1 MENSMKDSTISK
13 LKKVIDSPEDE
24 NETAIAKCESL
35 KKDEQ
40 IKMLSKEIQDLYDFK
55 NRFNRMVELNNL
67 NYYAEDIE
75 DKIRECAE
83 TVAKYKEENEKLK
96 KRLKEFETDFRDD
109 LTAGQVIINIANDNS
124 RLRGCNME
132 LFNKIHVLEGFINMD
147 KRRKSVFIKCAN
159 SSFTIPHK
167 MLLLLANPDEIR
179 FDDEEKECGDFLDR
193 NLELSKITIAEIEK
207 EFIKDDGEGSK

>member
-1 MENSMKDSTISK
+1 MENSMKDSTIRK
-13 LKKVIDSPEDE
+13 LKNIIDSPEDE
-24 NETAIAKCESL
+24 NETAIAKSESL

-40 IKMLSKEIQDLYDFK
+40 IKMLSKALQDLYDFK
-55 NRFNRMVELNNL
+55 NRFNRIVELNNL

-75 DKIRECAE
+75 DEFRKCAE
-83 TVAKYKEENEKLK
+83 TVDKYKKENEELK
-96 KRLKEFETDFRDD
+96 KRLKEFESDFRDD

-124 RLRGCNME
+124 RLRACNME
-132 LFNKIHVLEGFINMD
+132 LYNKIHVLERFINMD

-159 SSFTIPHK
+159 SSLSIPHK

-207 EFIKDDGEGSK
+207 EFIKDDAEGSE

>member
-1 MENSMKDSTISK
+1 MENSMKDSTIRK
-13 LKKVIDSPEDE
+13 LKNIIDSPEDE

-40 IKMLSKEIQDLYDFK
+40 IKMLSKELQDLYDFK

-67 NYYAEDIE
+67 DYYAEDIE
-75 DKIRECAE
+75 DEFRKCAE
-83 TVAKYKEENEKLK
+83 TVAKYKEENEELK
-96 KRLKEFETDFRDD
+96 KRLKEFEADFRDG

-132 LFNKIHVLEGFINMD
+132 LFNKIHVLERFINMD

-159 SSFTIPHK
+159 SSFQIPHK
-167 MLLLLANPDEIR
+167 MLLLLANPDEII
-179 FDDEEKECGDFLDR
+179 FDDEEKECGDFLD
-193 NLELSKITIAEIEK
+193 
-207 EFIKDDGEGSK
+207 

>member
-1 MENSMKDSTISK
+1 MENSMKDSTIRK
-13 LKKVIDSPEDE
+13 LKNIIDSPEDE
-24 NETAIAKCESL
+24 NETAIAKSESL

-40 IKMLSKEIQDLYDFK
+40 IKMLSKALQDLYDFK
-55 NRFNRMVELNNL
+55 NRFNRIVELNNL

-75 DKIRECAE
+75 DEFRKCDE
-83 TVAKYKEENEKLK
+83 TVDKYKKENEELK
-96 KRLKEFETDFRDD
+96 KRLKEFESDFRDD

-124 RLRGCNME
+124 RLRACNME
-132 LFNKIHVLEGFINMD
+132 LYNKIHVLERFINMD

-159 SSFTIPHK
+159 NSVPIPNK
-167 MLLLLANPDEIR
+167 MLLLLANPDEII

-207 EFIKDDGEGSK
+207 EFIKDDAEGSK

>member
-1 MENSMKDSTISK
+1 MENSMKDSTIRK
-13 LKKVIDSPEDE
+13 LKNIIDSPEDE
-24 NETAIAKCESL
+24 NETAIAKSESL

-40 IKMLSKEIQDLYDFK
+40 IKMLSKALQDLYDFK
-55 NRFNRMVELNNL
+55 NRFNRIVELNNL

-75 DKIRECAE
+75 DEFRKCAE
-83 TVAKYKEENEKLK
+83 TVDKYKKENEELK
-96 KRLKEFETDFRDD
+96 KRLKEFESDFRDD

-124 RLRGCNME
+124 RLRACNME
-132 LFNKIHVLEGFINMD
+132 LYNKIHVLERFINMD

-207 EFIKDDGEGSK
+207 EFIKDDAEGSK

>member
-1 MENSMKDSTISK
+1 MENSRKDSLISK
-13 LKKVIDSPEDE
+13 LKDVIDSPEDE
-24 NETAIAKCESL
+24 NETAIAKSESL
-35 KKDEQ
+35 RKDEQ
-40 IKMLSKEIQDLYDFK
+40 IKMLSNTLQDLFEFK

-75 DKIRECAE
+75 DRFRECSE

-124 RLRGCNME
+124 MLRAGNME
-132 LFNKIHVLEGFINMD
+132 LYNKIRVLERFINMD

-207 EFIKDDGEGSK
+207 EFIKDDVEGSE

>member
-24 NETAIAKCESL
+24 NETAIAKRESL

-40 IKMLSKEIQDLYDFK
+40 IKMLSKALQDLYDFK
-55 NRFNRMVELNNL
+55 NRFNRIVELNNL

-75 DKIRECAE
+75 DEFRKCAE
-83 TVAKYKEENEKLK
+83 TVDKYKKENEELK
-96 KRLKEFETDFRDD
+96 KRLKEFESDFRDD

-124 RLRGCNME
+124 RLRACNME
-132 LFNKIHVLEGFINMD
+132 LYNKIHVLERFINMD

-159 SSFTIPHK
+159 SSLSIPHK

-207 EFIKDDGEGSK
+207 EFIKDDAEGSE

>member
-1 MENSMKDSTISK
+1 MENSRKDSLISK
-13 LKKVIDSPEDE
+13 LKDVIDSPEDE
-24 NETAIAKCESL
+24 NETAIAKSESL
-35 KKDEQ
+35 RKDEQ
-40 IKMLSKEIQDLYDFK
+40 IKMLSNTLQDLYDFK

-75 DKIRECAE
+75 DRFRECSE
-83 TVAKYKEENEKLK
+83 TVAKYKDENEKLK

-124 RLRGCNME
+124 RLRASNME
-132 LFNKIHVLEGFINMD
+132 LYNKIHVLERFINMD

-207 EFIKDDGEGSK
+207 EFIKDDVEGSE

>member
-24 NETAIAKCESL
+24 NETAIAKSESL

-40 IKMLSKEIQDLYDFK
+40 IKMLSKALQDLYDFK
-55 NRFNRMVELNNL
+55 NRFNRIVELNNL
-67 NYYAEDIE
+67 DYYAEDIE
-75 DKIRECAE
+75 DEFREYE
-83 TVAKYKEENEKLK
+83 KTVAKYKDENEKLK

-124 RLRGCNME
+124 RLRACNME
-132 LFNKIHVLEGFINMD
+132 LFNKIHVLERFINMD

-159 SSFTIPHK
+159 SSLSIPHK
-167 MLLLLANPDEIR
+167 MLLLLANPDEII

-193 NLELSKITIAEIEK
+193 NIQLSKITIAEIEK

>member
-1 MENSMKDSTISK
+1 MENSMKDSTIRK
-13 LKKVIDSPEDE
+13 LKNVIDSPEDE
-24 NETAIAKCESL
+24 NETAIAKSESL

-40 IKMLSKEIQDLYDFK
+40 IKMLSKALQDLYDFK
-55 NRFNRMVELNNL
+55 NRFNRIVELNNL

-75 DKIRECAE
+75 DEFRKCAD
-83 TVAKYKEENEKLK
+83 TVDKYKKENEELK
-96 KRLKEFETDFRDD
+96 KRLKEFESDFRDD

-124 RLRGCNME
+124 RLRACNME
-132 LFNKIHVLEGFINMD
+132 LYNKIHVLERFINMD

-159 SSFTIPHK
+159 SSLSIPHK

-179 FDDEEKECGDFLDR
+179 FDDEEKECGDFLDE

-207 EFIKDDGEGSK
+207 EFIKDGGGGSE

>member
-1 MENSMKDSTISK
+1 MENSMKDSMISK

-24 NETAIAKCESL
+24 NETAIAKAESL

-40 IKMLSKEIQDLYDFK
+40 IKMLSNTLQDLFEFK

-67 NYYAEDIE
+67 DYYAEDIE
-75 DKIRECAE
+75 DEFREYE
-83 TVAKYKEENEKLK
+83 KTVSKYKEENEELK

-124 RLRGCNME
+124 RFRACNME
-132 LFNKIHVLEGFINMD
+132 LFNKIHVLERFVNMD

-159 SSFTIPHK
+159 SSFPIPHK

-179 FDDEEKECGDFLDR
+179 FDDEEKECGDFLDE

-207 EFIKDDGEGSK
+207 EFIKDDDGGSE

>member
-1 MENSMKDSTISK
+1 MKDSTISK

-40 IKMLSKEIQDLYDFK
+40 IKMLSKTLQDLYDFK
-55 NRFNRMVELNNL
+55 NRFNRIVELNNL
-67 NYYAEDIE
+67 DYYAEDIE
-75 DKIRECAE
+75 DEFREYE
-83 TVAKYKEENEKLK
+83 KTVAKYKDENEKLK

-132 LFNKIHVLEGFINMD
+132 LYNKIHVLERFINMD

-159 SSFTIPHK
+159 SSFPIPHK

-179 FDDEEKECGDFLDR
+179 FDDEEKECGDFLD
-193 NLELSKITIAEIEK
+193 
-207 EFIKDDGEGSK
+207 

>member
-1 MENSMKDSTISK
+1 MENSMKDSMITK

-24 NETAIAKCESL
+24 NETAIAKSESL

-40 IKMLSKEIQDLYDFK
+40 IKMLSKALQDLYDFK
-55 NRFNRMVELNNL
+55 NRFNRIVELNNL

-75 DKIRECAE
+75 DEFRKCDE
-83 TVAKYKEENEKLK
+83 TVDKYKKENEELK
-96 KRLKEFETDFRDD
+96 KRLKEFESDFRDD

-124 RLRGCNME
+124 RLRACNME
-132 LFNKIHVLEGFINMD
+132 LYNKIRVLERFINMD

-159 SSFTIPHK
+159 SSLSIPHK
-167 MLLLLANPDEIR
+167 MLLLLANPDEII

-193 NLELSKITIAEIEK
+193 NIQLSKITIAEIEK
-207 EFIKDDGEGSK
+207 EFIKDDVEG